1 MLVLYKGMLVMDG
14 NVLIFMFV
22 GVIFGR
28 VCVIMLLNEFLCRF
42 FSNVIICNFLD
53 IMIFGVVY

>member
-1 MLVLYKGMLVMDG
+1 MDG

-28 VCVIMLLNEFLCRF
+28 VRVIMLLNEFLRRF

-53 IMIFGVVY
+53 MMIFVVVY

>member
-1 MLVLYKGMLVMDG
+1 MLVMDG

-53 IMIFGVVY
+53 MMIFVVVY